1 MADDPKHVARPAP
14 APPLRRLRPLLR
26 ARARRRWAKR
36 YRRMLRGSDRVVVS
50 HTKSGR
56 TWLRGM
62 LSHLYHQRYG
72 IDESLVIK
80 HDNFHALHR
89 EIPVLFFTRDTRLP
103 SYSRWRADT
112 VVPRE
117 LPCLFVVRDPRD
129 VAVSFY
135 FHLHKRASD
144 AELDRKEIAPADLE
158 LPLFEFCLAP
168 HLGVPR
174 VIEHLNRWRR
184 ELAERPHALLVRYE
198 DLRADPAGK
207 LREVAAWMGFDASD
221 AELAEAVRFGSFESM
236 REREREGRFAT
247 ADLTPRNRDDTDS
260 FKVRRGVI
268 GGYRDYFDDA
278 QARALDALVAEQLDP
293 CFGYGPRA
301 GARRSEAG

>member
-1 MADDPKHVARPAP
+1 MPAREPALP
-14 APPLRRLRPLLR
+14 FRAPLRALLR
-26 ARARRRWAKR
+26 ARARRRWARR
-36 YRRMLRGSDRVVVS
+36 YRRLLLDADRVVVS

-80 HDNFHALHR
+80 HGNFHALHAQ
-89 EIPVLFFTRDTRLP
+89 IPVLFFTRDTRLP
-103 SYSRWRADT
+103 SHSRWRPDT
-112 VVPRE
+112 PVPPGT
-117 LPCLFVVRDPRD
+117 PCLFVVRDPRD

-144 AELDRKEIAPADLE
+144 AELDRKEIEPADLA
-158 LPLFEFCLAP
+158 LPLFEFCRAP

-174 VIEHLNRWRR
+174 VVEHMNRWRH
-184 ELAERPHALLVRYE
+184 ELVERPRSLLLRYE
-198 DLRADPAGK
+198 DLRADPAAK
-207 LREVAAWMGFDASD
+207 LREVAAWMGFDPSD
-221 AELAEAVRFGSFESM
+221 AELAEAVRFGSFDSM

-247 ADLTPRNRDDTDS
+247 ADLTPRDRDDADS

-278 QARALDALVAEQLDP
+278 QAQALDALVAGQLDP
-293 CFGYGPRA
+293 FFGYGPRA
-301 GARRSEAG
+301 AAQRSEAG